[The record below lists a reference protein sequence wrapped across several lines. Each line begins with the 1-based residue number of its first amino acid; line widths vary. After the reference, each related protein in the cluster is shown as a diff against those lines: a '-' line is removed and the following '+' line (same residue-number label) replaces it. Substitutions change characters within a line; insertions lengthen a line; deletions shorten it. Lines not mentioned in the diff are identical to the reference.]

1 MAPMLA
7 PCPSCH
13 RHVRPDHGACPFCG
27 HALDALA
34 PAPAPAGRLGR
45 IGRAAMFALGATLGG
60 AGLAGCP
67 AYGGPPEPL
76 PDTGPPDQDAGA
88 VAPAYGAAPAD
99 E

>member
-1 MAPMLA
+1 
-7 PCPSCH
+7 
-13 RHVRPDHGACPFCG
+13 
-27 HALDALA
+27 
-34 PAPAPAGRLGR
+34 
-45 IGRAAMFALGATLGG
+45 MFALGATLGG